1 MSTIAFRVD
10 DNLKRE
16 ATELYKELGLDMT
29 TAIKLF
35 LTQSV
40 KTRSI
45 PFEIKDQTFDDMLD
59 QKLTELIFENAETI
73 KKIDLDNPEDRSF
86 LFDEDFSEYEDLYHE
101 A

>member
-10 DNLKRE
+10 DKLKKE

-45 PFEIKDQTFDDMLD
+45 PFEIKDQTFDDLLN
-59 QKLTELIFENAETI
+59 QKLADLILENAEAV
-73 KKIDLDNPEDRSF
+73 KDIDLDKPEDRAF
-86 LFDEDFSEYEDLYHE
+86 LFDEDFSEYEDSYHE